1 MIVAALGVLAPE
13 SRQPPACDLATY
25 RSARALSADLA
36 GAADL
41 SADAAFEAL
50 TFLPENMLELLASP
64 EGWSALA
71 QYVAGELGLTPFG
84 YRPTVH

>member
-1 MIVAALGVLAPE
+1 MIAAALGLLAAQPP
-13 SRQPPACDLATY
+13 QPPACDLATY
-25 RSARALSADLA
+25 RSARALACDVA

-41 SADAAFEAL
+41 SADMVFEAL
-50 TFLPENMLELLASP
+50 TFVPENMLGLLASP

-71 QYVAGELGLTPFG
+71 QYVAADLGLFCLC